1 MACVTNVY
9 GIFCIIGIMSGR
21 KLNYYCTLTAPVLF
35 CWILYVFSAGAWTL
49 MNITLMPSVC
59 YGFWVNVGA
68 AFLSLVMRYHLK
80 MYYNELKK
88 IRAFIL
94 LMS

>member
-1 MACVTNVY
+1 
-9 GIFCIIGIMSGR
+9 MSGR

-35 CWILYVFSAGAWTL
+35 CWLLYAFSAGAWTL
-49 MNITLMPSVC
+49 MNIILMPYVC

>member
-1 MACVTNVY
+1 MACVTNLY
-9 GIFCIIGIMSGR
+9 GIFCIIGIMSER

-35 CWILYVFSAGAWTL
+35 CWLLYVLSAGAWVL
-49 MNITLMPSVC
+49 MNITLMSYVR

-68 AFLSLVMRYHLK
+68 ASSSLVMRYHLK
-80 MYYNELKK
+80 IYYNELKK

>member
-1 MACVTNVY
+1 
-9 GIFCIIGIMSGR
+9 
-21 KLNYYCTLTAPVLF
+21 
-35 CWILYVFSAGAWTL
+35 
-49 MNITLMPSVC
+49 MNITLMPYVC